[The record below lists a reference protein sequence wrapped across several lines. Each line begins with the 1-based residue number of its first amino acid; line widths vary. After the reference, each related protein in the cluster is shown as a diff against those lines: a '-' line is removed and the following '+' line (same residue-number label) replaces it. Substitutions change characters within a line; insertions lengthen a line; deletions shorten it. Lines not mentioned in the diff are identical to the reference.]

1 MKMKVSKTLKKT
13 VIRVAAALFIVL
25 LLVFAAQRL
34 LQGRAGKP
42 LPEEQARQVVLAEYP
57 GTITSLELQS
67 GRYVAELERDQGQ
80 YELQLDAY
88 SGEILSIVLL
98 QPAASSAVTPAP
110 QPSSTP
116 ASGSTIPPDASP
128 SPSPSA
134 GRAFSEEEAVQLA
147 LQEVP
152 GEPDDVETGINAS
165 GAFYLVEIKTF
176 DDREA
181 IVQVDAISGNI
192 MSVSWEDQD
201 DDDDDDKH

>member
-1 MKMKVSKTLKKT
+1 MKISKIPKKN
-13 VIRVAAALFIVL
+13 VIRAAAALLIVL
-25 LLVFAAQRL
+25 LLAFAAQRL
-34 LQGRAGKP
+34 LQGKAGQP
-42 LPEEQARQVVLAEYP
+42 MPVEQARQVVLAEYP
-57 GTITSLELQS
+57 GTISSLELQS
-67 GRYVAELERDQGQ
+67 GRYVAELERDQGL
-80 YELQLDAY
+80 YELQLDAS

-116 ASGSTIPPDASP
+116 SAGSTDPPAA

-152 GEPDDVETGINAS
+152 GEPDDVDTGINAS

-201 DDDDDDKH
+201 DGDDDKH